1 MRIWLSLALFIYL
14 LSSGFPPAVEA
25 GSSASDFYAG
35 AHKVDITPLRS
46 VYMGGQSLDRKSQGV
61 HDPLSCRA
69 LAMKSGE
76 TTVVIASLDVLGLS
90 YIDVEA
96 IRSGV
101 PLPKEN
107 ILITATHNHS
117 GPDTVGMYG
126 KSLSKRLSVA
136 KPFGPP
142 FRLPSLGN
150 FPIAS
155 GRDERYVAYLRS
167 AAINCVNGAIQNLEP
182 AELIFSQ
189 SSRTDL
195 SRNSRVPDSLDPTMA
210 VLRAVNKEGKTIA
223 VLFNFG
229 VHAEVLKGKK
239 EISADFL
246 GQVYREVEREFGGAA
261 IFVNGALGAMVG
273 PSENGKRVKSDWE
286 SMEKYGE
293 RFAEAVILTARDGW
307 RVENPD
313 IKVKREVLKIP
324 LQNFRFRL
332 AITLGLM
339 PERAAD
345 GYVTSEINFWRVGPA
360 WIVTVPGEPYPAFA
374 ELLRQQMRGEPNFI
388 FSLTNDELGYIM
400 FENDC
405 RKKLYDYE
413 RSMAVSCKIGL
424 QLYEELIRLMDQ
436 SLTQKETK

>member
-1 MRIWLSLALFIYL
+1 MRIRLSLALFLCL
-14 LSSGFPPAVEA
+14 LSFGFLPAVEA
-25 GSSASDFYAG
+25 GSSANDFYAG
-35 AHKVDITPLRS
+35 SHKVDITPLRS

-69 LAMKSGE
+69 LAMKSGD

-90 YIDVEA
+90 FIDVEA
-96 IRSGV
+96 VRSGV

-117 GPDTVGMYG
+117 GPDTIGLYG
-126 KSLSKRLSVA
+126 KSLSKRFSD
-136 KPFGPP
+136 
-142 FRLPSLGN
+142 
-150 FPIAS
+150 FPVAS
-155 GRDERYVAYLRS
+155 GRDERYMAYLRFG
-167 AAINCVNGAIQNLEP
+167 AINCVNGAIQNLQP
-182 AELIFSQ
+182 AELYLSQ
-189 SSRTDL
+189 SNQWDL
-195 SRNSRVPDSLDPTMA
+195 SRNSRVPDSLDQTMA

-229 VHAEVLKGKK
+229 AHAEVLKGKK

-246 GQVYREVEREFGGAA
+246 GPVYREVEQEFGGTA

-273 PSENGKRVKSDWE
+273 PAENGKKPESNWE
-286 SMEKYGE
+286 SMEKYGK

-313 IKVKREVLKIP
+313 IAIKREVLKIP

-332 AITLGLM
+332 AMAFGLI
-339 PERAAD
+339 PERSAD
-345 GYVTSEINFWRVGPA
+345 GRITSEINFWRLGPA

-374 ELLRQQMRGEPNFI
+374 ELLRRRMSGVPNFI
-388 FSLTNDELGYIM
+388 FSLANDELGYVM

-413 RSMAVSCKIGL
+413 RSMAVSCKIGH
-424 QLYEELIRLMDQ
+424 QLYEELSRLMGQ
-436 SLTQKETK
+436 PLAQKEKK

>member
-1 MRIWLSLALFIYL
+1 MRIRLSLALFLCL
-14 LSSGFPPAVEA
+14 LSFGFLPAVEA
-25 GSSASDFYAG
+25 GSSANDFYAG
-35 AHKVDITPLRS
+35 SHKVDITPLRS

-69 LAMKSGE
+69 LAMKSGD

-90 YIDVEA
+90 FIDVEA
-96 IRSGV
+96 VRSGV

-117 GPDTVGMYG
+117 GPDTIGLYG
-126 KSLSKRLSVA
+126 KSLSKRFSD
-136 KPFGPP
+136 
-142 FRLPSLGN
+142 
-150 FPIAS
+150 FPVAS
-155 GRDERYVAYLRS
+155 GRDERYMAYLRS
-167 AAINCVNGAIQNLEP
+167 GAINCVNGAIQNLQP
-182 AELIFSQ
+182 AELYLSQ
-189 SSRTDL
+189 SNQWDL

-229 VHAEVLKGKK
+229 AHAEVLKGKK

-246 GQVYREVEREFGGAA
+246 GPVYREVEQEFGGTA

-273 PSENGKRVKSDWE
+273 PAENGK
-286 SMEKYGE
+286 
-293 RFAEAVILTARDGW
+293 

-313 IKVKREVLKIP
+313 IKVSREILKIP
-324 LQNFRFRL
+324 LLNFRFRL
-332 AITLGLM
+332 AMAFGLI
-339 PERAAD
+339 PERLAD
-345 GYVTSEINFWRVGPA
+345 GRITSEINFWRLGPA

-374 ELLRQQMRGEPNFI
+374 ELLRRRMSGVPNFI
-388 FSLTNDELGYIM
+388 FSLANDELGYVM

-413 RSMAVSCKIGL
+413 RSMAVSCKIGH
-424 QLYEELIRLMDQ
+424 QLYEELSRLMGQ
-436 SLTQKETK
+436 PLTQKERE